1 MHHRQTAG
9 GDPAAW
15 AKGGYESMPD
25 WRYRSKWYVA
35 PDGAYCGLGIHGQT
49 VFVDPAANLVA
60 AKFSSQPSALDEA
73 LDATTAKA
81 RHAIAEPPARRP
93 PTNRAPPPPVP
104 RAAPPRGCAGRLIR
118 VCCSHR
124 LWFG

>member
-1 MHHRQTAG
+1 MHLEHGGANSHHIVPAWWLADMREN

-15 AKGGYESMPD
+15 VKGGYDSMPD

-60 AKFSSQPSALDEA
+60 AKFSSQPTALDEA
-73 LDATTAKA
+73 LDGTTAKA
-81 RHAIAEPPARRP
+81 WHAIAEAL
-93 PTNRAPPPPVP
+93 N
-104 RAAPPRGCAGRLIR
+104 G
-118 VCCSHR
+118 
-124 LWFG
+124 